1 MTYIFDVFTGAR
13 RGSTLT
19 GSVQYRD
26 PDNYGFSQGPVFGL
40 QLIMDAWK
48 EGGDFGAGPV
58 SAATEAEF
66 KELFELYLGPTVRVD
81 EEGYLLEEG
90 STQVRIPRV
99 KAKEFYQGQLDPHGG
114 RGFSD
119 GTHYICLAPRSH
131 EFARRAEEII
141 VSWEIRED
149 DSTDLDE
156 DEGTSA
162 DFTLEVSDPRY
173 LEHFTKNTYFQT
185 AFTGHLPS

>member
-13 RGSTLT
+13 RGATLS
-19 GSVQYRD
+19 GNVQYLD
-26 PDNYGFSQGPVFGL
+26 PENYGFSQGPIFGL

-48 EGGDFGAGPV
+48 ERGDFGAGPV
-58 SAATEAEF
+58 SAATESEF
-66 KELFELYLGPTVRVD
+66 KELFELYFGGEVRVD
-81 EEGYLLEEG
+81 KEGYRLEDG
-90 STQVRIPRV
+90 SSDVRIPRV
-99 KAKEFYQGQLDPHGG
+99 NVVERYKDQFGG
-114 RGFSD
+114 RS
-119 GTHYICLAPRSH
+119 YRSH
-131 EFARRAEEII
+131 GQHYVMLRPQPAEFARRTEEII
-141 VSWEIRED
+141 VSWEIRQD
-149 DSTDLDE
+149 DPTDLDE

>member
-1 MTYIFDVFTGAR
+1 LTRRATCWRRAPPRCAYLASRRRSSTRTSSTY
-13 RGSTLT
+13 
-19 GSVQYRD
+19 
-26 PDNYGFSQGPVFGL
+26 
-40 QLIMDAWK
+40 
-48 EGGDFGAGPV
+48 
-58 SAATEAEF
+58 
-66 KELFELYLGPTVRVD
+66 
-81 EEGYLLEEG
+81 
-90 STQVRIPRV
+90 
-99 KAKEFYQGQLDPHGG
+99 GG

-119 GTHYICLAPRSH
+119 GTHYICLAPRSD
-131 EFARRAEEII
+131 EFARRTAEII